1 MNTSDSDL
9 DELLDSETIIPEGSI
24 PLVFQGT
31 DPRIKLLSYSTLGKL
46 HSCPRKFELYRKKA
60 TDDAMNADA
69 ASNQNLTFAFGHVV
83 GEGVQDVMD
92 GIPEDTIIWR
102 MFLGWHASLADVNP
116 KQNKSFYLAILAI
129 QRFISLR
136 ANGFLDDYEL
146 LIYNGRS
153 AKELS
158 FRITHPEGFTF
169 RGSVDAVLRH
179 KTTGKILVLECKTSS
194 STNLNPTTFKNSSQ
208 AVGYSVV
215 LDVVC
220 PEITAYDVL
229 YLVYL
234 TKDMNYEQLR
244 FHKTYLQRATWIQEL
259 LLDIETIKLY
269 DRTGVYPMRGKS
281 CNDWF
286 RDCEYLNQCTL
297 STSLVTT
304 PAIEGAVHDDKVYD
318 IELTFEDLIEGQMK
332 KVIPI
337 MPVAGDGTVGNGEA
351 FPQDGD
357 TML

>member
-1 MNTSDSDL
+1 MNAADL
-9 DELLDSETIIPEGSI
+9 DELLDAEVSI
-24 PLVFQGT
+24 PAGSTPVVFEGT

-60 TDDAMNADA
+60 TDDDMDYSA
-69 ASNQNLTFAFGHVV
+69 ASNQNVTFAFGHIV
-83 GEGVQDVMD
+83 GEGIQDVLD
-92 GIPEDTIIWR
+92 GLSEQEILWK
-102 MFLGWHASLADVNP
+102 MFLGWHASLADNNP
-116 KQNKSFYLAILAI
+116 KQNKSFYLAVLAI

-136 ANGFLDDYEL
+136 ANGFLNEYEL
-146 LIYNGRS
+146 LTFNGRS

-158 FRITHPEGFTF
+158 FRISLPDGFTF

-179 KTTGKILVLECKTSS
+179 KVTGKILVLECKTSS

-208 AVGYSVV
+208 AIGYSVV

-220 PEITAYDVL
+220 PEIVSYDVL

-234 TKDMNYEQLR
+234 TKDMVYEQLR
-244 FHKTYLQRATWIQEL
+244 FPKTYLQRATWIQEL

-269 DRTGVYPMRGKS
+269 DRTGVYPMRGES

-297 STSLVTT
+297 STSLITT
-304 PAIEGAVHDDKVYD
+304 PPIEGAVHDDKVYD
-318 IELTFEDLIEGQMK
+318 IELSLEDLIEGQMK

-337 MPVAGDGTVGNGEA
+337 TPAQMLAAQGIGDEA

-357 TML
+357 SML

>member
-1 MNTSDSDL
+1 MNDL
-9 DELLDSETIIPEGSI
+9 DELLDAEAIVPEGST
-24 PLVFQGT
+24 PLVFEGT
-31 DPRIKLLSYSTLGKL
+31 DPRIKLLSYSTLAKL

-60 TDDAMNADA
+60 TDDEMHMEA
-69 ASNQNLTFAFGHVV
+69 ASNQNVTFAFGHIV
-83 GEGVQDVMD
+83 GEGIQDVMD
-92 GIPEDTIIWR
+92 GMQEDQIIWKL
-102 MFLGWHASLADVNP
+102 FLGWHASLADNNP
-116 KQNKSFYLAILAI
+116 KQNKSFYLAVLAI

-136 ANGFLDDYEL
+136 NNGFLEDYEL
-146 LIYNGRS
+146 LVYNGRS

-158 FRITHPEGFTF
+158 FRITLQEGFTF

-215 LDVVC
+215 LDVVA
-220 PEITAYDVL
+220 PEINSYDVL

-234 TKDMNYEQLR
+234 TKDMVYEQLR
-244 FHKTYLQRATWIQEL
+244 FTKTYLQRATWIQEL

-269 DRTGVYPMRGKS
+269 DRTGVYPMRGES

-286 RDCEYLNQCTL
+286 RDCEYLNQCNL
-297 STSLVTT
+297 STSMVTV

-318 IELTFEDLIEGQMK
+318 IELSLEDLIEGQMR

-337 MPVAGDGTVGNGEA
+337 IPVNSIAGEA

-357 TML
+357 SML